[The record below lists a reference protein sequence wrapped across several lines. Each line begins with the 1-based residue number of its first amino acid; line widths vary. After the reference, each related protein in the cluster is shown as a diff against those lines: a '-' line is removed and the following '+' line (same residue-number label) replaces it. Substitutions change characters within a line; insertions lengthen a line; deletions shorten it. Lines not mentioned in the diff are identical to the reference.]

1 MPIRNQKWRVSGQ
14 SMVSGSACTDI
25 GRHTPFKG
33 AATLDQGI
41 VVDLARL
48 PSAGLSRDGKT
59 MTVSPA
65 RKWDDL
71 YEELDPLNL
80 TVIGGRV
87 AGVGVGGLVLGCE
100 SPLHNFA
107 QRRNK
112 RMLTLI
118 HVGGISYL
126 SARHGFACDHVV
138 NFEVSTPWNL
148 LRNVCSTDAGCSVYR

>member
-1 MPIRNQKWRVSGQ
+1 
-14 SMVSGSACTDI
+14 MVPGSACIDF

-41 VVDLARL
+41 VIDLARL
-48 PSAGLSRDGKT
+48 PSAGLSHDGKT

-100 SPLHNFA
+100 LSLH
-107 QRRNK
+107 
-112 RMLTLI
+112 
-118 HVGGISYL
+118 IS
-126 SARHGFACDHVV
+126 HC
-138 NFEVSTPWNL
+138 
-148 LRNVCSTDAGCSVYR
+148 DAGSAC

>member
-1 MPIRNQKWRVSGQ
+1 MARAVPIRDQKWRVSGRPAF
-14 SMVSGSACTDI
+14 SIPAYANI

-41 VVDLARL
+41 VIDLARL

-87 AGVGVGGLVLGCE
+87 AGVGVGGLVLGCK
-100 SPLHNFA
+100 LYFRVAHGD
-107 QRRNK
+107 
-112 RMLTLI
+112 LT
-118 HVGGISYL
+118 
-126 SARHGFACDHVV
+126 
-138 NFEVSTPWNL
+138 ST
-148 LRNVCSTDAGCSVYR
+148 Y

>member
-1 MPIRNQKWRVSGQ
+1 MQSKVEGKWPTIVSGR
-14 SMVSGSACTDI
+14 AYAEI

-41 VVDLARL
+41 VIDLARL
-48 PSAGLSRDGKT
+48 PSAGLSHDGNT

-87 AGVGVGGLVLGCE
+87 AGVGVGGLVLGCK
-100 SPLHNFA
+100 SLFHIPHSD
-107 QRRNK
+107 
-112 RMLTLI
+112 T
-118 HVGGISYL
+118 IS
-126 SARHGFACDHVV
+126 
-138 NFEVSTPWNL
+138 
-148 LRNVCSTDAGCSVYR
+148 VC

>member
-1 MPIRNQKWRVSGQ
+1 
-14 SMVSGSACTDI
+14 MVLALACTNI
-25 GRHTPFKG
+25 ARHTPFKG

-41 VVDLARL
+41 VIDLARL
-48 PSAGLSRDGKT
+48 PSAGLSHDGKT

-100 SPLHNFA
+100 SPL
-107 QRRNK
+107 
-112 RMLTLI
+112 
-118 HVGGISYL
+118 
-126 SARHGFACDHVV
+126 
-138 NFEVSTPWNL
+138 
-148 LRNVCSTDAGCSVYR
+148 

>member
-1 MPIRNQKWRVSGQ
+1 MRSKVEGKRPPIVS
-14 SMVSGSACTDI
+14 SSVCANF

-41 VVDLARL
+41 VIDLSRL
-48 PSAGLSRDGKT
+48 PSAGLARDGKT

-65 RKWDDL
+65 RRWDDL

-100 SPLHNFA
+100 SLHYILHA
-107 QRRNK
+107 DAKNK
-112 RMLTLI
+112 
-118 HVGGISYL
+118 
-126 SARHGFACDHVV
+126 C
-138 NFEVSTPWNL
+138 
-148 LRNVCSTDAGCSVYR
+148 